1 MARQPRIFRYFCPK
15 CGREQTVQCKFCK
28 ATYVFDLVRQPGEK
42 QVRLRLTIGEQ
53 LLEKVV
59 IRAKVTPGVNG
70 PQGYIRLAICEAL
83 AMPAGRLI
91 SS

>member
-1 MARQPRIFRYFCPK
+1 MARQPRTFKYCCPN
-15 CGREQTVQCKFCK
+15 CGKQQTVQCKHCH
-28 ATYVFDLVRQPGEK
+28 ATYIFDLVRQPGEK

-53 LLEKVV
+53 LLERVV

-70 PQGYIRLAICEAL
+70 PQEYIRLAICEAL